1 LPHRLSK
8 NQLRTFQAVHEGF
21 GETFSSYLVS
31 RLQTSVSIAVAS
43 VDQLFYS
50 EYVLSITSPSSFYVF
65 RILESD
71 ALAVLEVSPPL
82 LLAMVEHLMGG
93 VAEGEKTARPITKI
107 EQSIVRGI
115 IQYALSDV
123 QRAWKTVA
131 ELTFK
136 FERYEMEGDFVQ
148 IAPSSEIVM
157 VVSFDVTVGTQ
168 KYQMSLCFPTFALEK
183 VLAKLNM
190 QHFSGMTPSKEQ
202 GDKQSLVMR
211 QIGET
216 AVETVAVLGRRR
228 SRCGAAL
235 EPGDILRSNIPH
247 GRCAGTDRR
256 KDPRA
261 GPAGDFQRQ
270 NGGQGFKSS
279 SGTVIRSIDGNARIG
294 FSGNAAHVPRNGRR
308 IRGQHRRSPRGCA
321 ECTVPVAGSIGR
333 YRRATRP
340 QARPADGPD
349 TACRH

>member
-1 LPHRLSK
+1 VPEILSKQEIDTLLTGMSAEQRAAAESSTGPRTPEKEAITFDFRLPHRLSK

-190 QHFSGMTPSKEQ
+190 QHFSGMTPAKGQ

-216 AVETVAVLGRRR
+216 AVETVAVLGETAITVRELLH
-228 SRCGAAL
+228 L
-235 EPGDILRSNIPH
+235 EPGDILRSNIPLTGDVQVQIGGKTRAL
-247 GRCAGTDRR
+247 GRPGISKGKMAVKVSKVLRE
-256 KDPRA
+256 
-261 GPAGDFQRQ
+261 Q
-270 NGGQGFKSS
+270 S
-279 SGTVIRSIDGNARIG
+279 SGA
-294 FSGNAAHVPRNGRR
+294 
-308 IRGQHRRSPRGCA
+308 
-321 ECTVPVAGSIGR
+321 
-333 YRRATRP
+333 
-340 QARPADGPD
+340 
-349 TACRH
+349 